1 MATRPSRYRSS
12 TSAST
17 PQAVSKAIEVLQKL
31 LDGVAS
37 TVTSTSIDDYPDP
50 DALIKQ
56 VSHIQQHLA
65 GVAPPSSVQDD
76 FRHLRGFQRMFEALR
91 AYSGFYNPQKRTED
105 EKKSLFGL
113 LDAVLGVLAAAF
125 RGHPGN
131 RRYFRSRVERG
142 GWEALEQTIASIG
155 LGGSDLDFWTSGQ
168 LFGKLLAFALND
180 PVLDQLCSTIT
191 SHNIDVQLDDV
202 SSSYEILPREIASVD
217 NEGQTVD
224 PTSQIGKA
232 VQEVIGSKSM
242 LQNPEVVRTI
252 MDFWISMPRGKDTNS
267 SLISVLVLKV
277 LAAVIAVSDYNV
289 SLVHES
295 GILSR
300 LLALAFDN
308 DSFLDDVERDL
319 IMEICKK
326 LMSLGVGKLADA
338 ETLLTNSSSAS
349 AEFCL
354 EMVQK
359 YQSPPHIQFDLS
371 LHGHASIDIPNLGR
385 SFPPQSSA
393 GYTFSAW
400 LRVDKFDPRSHTT
413 LFGVF
418 DVTQTCFLLL
428 YLERDS
434 RNFILQT
441 SVKSRSPSVR
451 FKSFAFEEGQ
461 WYHIALVHRRPKTM
475 TPSKASLYVDGEFVE
490 QLRAP
495 YPSPPPPLTTGT
507 EGFASFASNSNKTRP
522 ILAFIGTPREL
533 ATYLGHGLVATK
545 MSLASTHLF
554 EDALSDELLAVS
566 SRLGPQYQGNFQ
578 DCLGGFQTYEASAAL
593 GLRNDMVAAGKDGS
607 SDILK
612 VIRDKAG
619 YVLPEQRLLLSMMP
633 SSIFREKDPLGDSQ
647 LFRALSRGPA
657 NTLVQL
663 TLKNGIGC
671 AINTAQPSV
680 NDALIRSNGVAVLT
694 GEPIIAVPQY
704 LDDAMWRLAGFT
716 PLALKL
722 IERASTAESL
732 LQAIE
737 LVFRCANSSWRN
749 SEALER
755 EGGYAII
762 GMLLKVKL
770 GMSNTSAGSDKI
782 TEKLNLESIEKDKLC
797 FQLLSLLLEFVGY
810 KHQDPLESVITNPL
824 AYRILL
830 IDFDGWRKCA
840 PIIQELY
847 YKQFVTFAVMSK
859 YHQYNHRRLLRMR
872 KYCMLVHISIHA
884 DIRDM
889 QALLNGC
896 LMHSKLSLCPVW
908 SYHSS

>member
-17 PQAVSKAIEVLQKL
+17 PQPISKAIEVLQQL
-31 LDGVAS
+31 FDGIAD
-37 TVTSTSIDDYPDP
+37 TLTSRPDRDYPDA
-50 DALIKQ
+50 DALVKQ
-56 VSHIQQHLA
+56 VSHVKQHLVA
-65 GVAPPSSVQDD
+65 LAPPSSVQDD
-76 FRHLRGFQRMFEALR
+76 FRHLHGFQRMFDTLR
-91 AYSGFYNPQKRTED
+91 AYSGYYNPEKRSEE
-105 EKKSLFGL
+105 EKSRLFTL
-113 LDAVLGVLAAAF
+113 LGAVLDVLAAAF

-131 RRYFRSRVERG
+131 RRYFRGRVDGG

-180 PVLDQLCSTIT
+180 PVLDQLCSTMT

-202 SSSYEILPREIASVD
+202 SSSYDVLPREISSGNDD
-217 NEGQTVD
+217 NGKAVD
-224 PTSQIGKA
+224 PTSQIEKA
-232 VQEVIGSKSM
+232 VQEVIGAKSM
-242 LQNPEVVRTI
+242 LQNPEIIRTI
-252 MDFWISMPRGKDTNS
+252 VDFWISMPREKDTNNG
-267 SLISVLVLKV
+267 LLSVLVLKV
-277 LAAVIAVSDYNV
+277 LAAVIAVSEYNV
-289 SLVHES
+289 SLVHET
-295 GILSR
+295 GIFSR
-300 LLALAFDN
+300 LMELALD
-308 DSFLDDVERDL
+308 DGSFLNDLERGMVMD
-319 IMEICKK
+319 ICKK

-338 ETLLTNSSSAS
+338 QSLLTNSSSVATN
-349 AEFCL
+349 FCL
-354 EMVQK
+354 EMIQK
-359 YQSPPHIQFDLS
+359 YQSPPFIQFDLS

-385 SFPPQSSA
+385 QFPPQSSA

-400 LRVDKFDPRSHTT
+400 VRIDRFDPKSHTT

-418 DVTQTCFLLL
+418 DVTQTCFLLI
-428 YLERDS
+428 YLEKDS

-441 SVKSRSPSVR
+441 SVKSQRPSVR
-451 FKSFAFEEGQ
+451 FKSFAFKEGQ
-461 WYHIALVHRRPKTM
+461 WYHIALVHRRHKTM

-490 QLRAP
+490 QVRAP
-495 YPSPPPPLTTGT
+495 YPSPPPPADTSSERL
-507 EGFASFASNSNKTRP
+507 ASFASNNNNNNNNSSSSSRSRP
-522 ILAFIGTPREL
+522 VLAFIGTPREL

-545 MSLASTHLF
+545 MSLASIHLF
-554 EDALSDELLAVS
+554 EDALSDDILAVS
-566 SRLGPQYQGNFQ
+566 SRLGPRYQGNFQ

-593 GLRNDMVAAGKDGS
+593 GLRNDTVTAGKDGS

-619 YVLPEQRLLLSMMP
+619 HVLPEHRLLLSMMP

-657 NTLVQL
+657 NTLVQM
-663 TLKNGIGC
+663 TLKNGLGV

-680 NDALIRSNGVAVLT
+680 NEALLRSNGVAVLT
-694 GEPIIAVPQY
+694 GDPIIAVPQY

-716 PLALKL
+716 PLALRL
-722 IERASTAESL
+722 IERANDPESL

-737 LVFRCANSSWRN
+737 IVFRCTNSSWRN

-762 GMLLKVKL
+762 GMLLKAKL
-770 GMSNTSAGSDKI
+770 GFSNAAAGNDKI
-782 TEKLNLESIEKDKLC
+782 TEKLALENIEREKLC

-810 KHQDPLESVITNPL
+810 KHKDPLDSVIVNPL

-840 PIIQELY
+840 PIVQELY

-859 YHQYNHRRLLRMR
+859 YHEYNHRRLLRMR
-872 KYCMLVHISIHA
+872 KYSIFPQFIS
-884 DIRDM
+884 
-889 QALLNGC
+889 C
-896 LMHSKLSLCPVW
+896 
-908 SYHSS
+908 